1 MGIITRFLCH
11 LASCAGAAIASFAI
25 AVGACGGKLL
35 EEPSGQGIGWCT
47 DDDCVDD
54 PNALPGA
61 EDGGASSDP
70 GAVAD
75 GGTSHEA
82 GTCAGGAGERFVT
95 GIVDHRFGTGQDH
108 NQIGGFPEAL
118 YGPPHAGDPTS
129 VVSLGNGGYVVV
141 EFAGNAIIDGPGVDF
156 TVFENPFGNFRE
168 LATVAVSEDGITWHA
183 FPCAAGRGAPDF
195 GYCAGVNP
203 VLSRPGNGINPLDP
217 NVSGGDHYDLH
228 DIGLTRARYVRIT
241 DRPDL
246 DGADGVFDLD
256 AVAIVNAE
264 CP

>member
-1 MGIITRFLCH
+1 MGIITGSLSH
-11 LASCAGAAIASFAI
+11 LASSAGAAIASFAI
-25 AVGACGGKLL
+25 ALAACGGKLL

-47 DDDCVDD
+47 DDDCEDD
-54 PNALPGA
+54 PSALPGA
-61 EDGGASSDP
+61 EDGGAISDP

-75 GGTSHEA
+75 GGTSHEP
-82 GTCAGGAGERFVT
+82 GTCAGGAGARFVT

-108 NQIGGFPEAL
+108 NQVGGFPGVL

-183 FPCAAGRGAPDF
+183 FPCTAGRGALDF

-217 NVSGGDHYDLH
+217 NVSGGDRYDLH